1 MEKSN
6 LMMIVIIVLLVALLG
21 TVVAVTVFALSA
33 VQEIGTSIHADDG
46 WDRTPRTLLPTQIGR
61 VSIGDPITTNLAADA
76 GSPSRHI
83 RVNMS
88 IGYDNTQ
95 GRESEEKA
103 QMIEAQMDY
112 IRSIILESLRT
123 RSYNEISAR
132 DGTRLLQD
140 EILDALQNQFQTNMI
155 VGVFITDWLVM

>member
-33 VQEIGTSIHADDG
+33 VQEIGASVHADDS

-61 VSIGDPITTNLAADA
+61 ISIGDAISTNLAADA
-76 GSPSRHI
+76 ASPSRHI

-88 IGYDNTQ
+88 VGYDNTQ
-95 GRESEEKA
+95 GRESEEMA
-103 QMIEAQMDY
+103 DMLAEQMDY
-112 IRSIILESLRT
+112 IRSIILESLRART
-123 RSYNEISAR
+123 YSEISAR
-132 DGTRLLQD
+132 DGTQLLQD
-140 EILDALQNQFQTNMI
+140 EILLALQHRFQTNMI
-155 VGVFITDWLVM
+155 VGVYITDWLVM